1 MKYLLVL
8 AVLVVAFWI
17 WRNNRR
23 SDSRPEKQPT
33 PPPIGLPL
41 TMVACLECGTHLP
54 ESEALRGDQGSYCC
68 AEHRRQHE
76 RAST

>member
-1 MKYLLVL
+1 MKFLLVL
-8 AVLVVAFWI
+8 AVLVVAFWV
-17 WRNNRR
+17 WRNNRQAQ
-23 SDSRPEKQPT
+23 SQSAKRPP

-54 ESEALRGDQGSYCC
+54 ETEALRGAQGCYCC

-76 RAST
+76 RTGN